1 MNKQVLIVLLQL
13 AEKARLAG
21 AIQWAEME
29 VANKVVKIT
38 EDTIKQIEE
47 AEEKAKAEKEA
58 AEKETPKDASPL
70 EVV

>member
-21 AIQWAEME
+21 AIQWSEME
-29 VANKVVKIT
+29 VCNKVVKIT

-47 AEEKAKAEKEA
+47 LEAKEKEA
-58 AEKETPKDASPL
+58 KESKENSTEAPQL
-70 EVV
+70 EVVS

>member
-21 AIQWAEME
+21 AIQWSEME

-58 AEKETPKDASPL
+58 AEKESPKDVSPL